1 MLTMCALMC
10 SLTHQGIHASGTR
23 HDVTFVHDKILY
35 SLYLAYILQCGIG
48 HNGVL
53 ELVIMEYS

>member
-1 MLTMCALMC
+1 MC
-10 SLTHQGIHASGTR
+10 SLTHQGIHVSGTR